1 MDSRIITVLAAVVGI
16 PLILAGYLL
25 LTERIATAV
34 PRRFQKVVRPY
45 LWIFPAVAF
54 ATIFMV
60 IPTIY
65 TIILS
70 FQDRRSEKFVG
81 LANYQYFLTNPD
93 TLGALKNSLL
103 WLVFFTGGVVIGG
116 LLIAVLFDRVRYE
129 PLAKLAVFLPIPI
142 SAVAASII
150 WKFMFDYQPAGTPQ
164 TGTLNALVATVG
176 VGPIAWL
183 VESAA

>member
-1 MDSRIITVLAAVVGI
+1 M
-16 PLILAGYLL
+16 
-25 LTERIATAV
+25 
-34 PRRFQKVVRPY
+34 
-45 LWIFPAVAF
+45 IFPAVAF

-129 PLAKLAVFLPIPI
+129 PLAKLAVFLPIPDQCGGRLDHLE
-142 SAVAASII
+142 VHVRL
-150 WKFMFDYQPAGTPQ
+150 PAGR
-164 TGTLNALVATVG
+164 NATDRHAQRVG
-176 VGPIAWL
+176 RDGGGRPDRLARRIGD
-183 VESAA
+183 E